1 MRIFLDTNVLLSAA
15 VFGGVCAELLSAG
28 QDRCEF
34 LVSEAV
40 WRELDDKLTAKF
52 SFSDEDRAATRSMF
66 EDFTTVTDGEL
77 GGVAVRDPDDVII
90 LAAAISGGA
99 DILATGDKDLLV
111 LEKVGKLLI
120 LTPRELL
127 NRLQAL

>member
-40 WRELDDKLTAKF
+40 WRELDAKLSAKF
-52 SFSDEDRAATRSMF
+52 AYSDEDRSAARSAF
-66 EDFTTVTDGEL
+66 EDFTTVSDGEAS
-77 GGVAVRDPDDVII
+77 GVEVRDPDDAII
-90 LAAAISGGA
+90 LAAAIAAGA

-111 LEKVGKLLI
+111 LEKVGELLI

-127 NRLQAL
+127 NRLQTL